1 VAFLFVGGGIGIRTP
16 TYARKSLPSP
26 PAKLADCAYR
36 LWRYIAKRGEQSL
49 TTHQS
54 GTITADYA
62 PSGKLCILR

>member
-36 LWRYIAKRGEQSL
+36 LWRYMPSEESKASLLTKAEQSP
-49 TTHQS
+49 Q
-54 GTITADYA
+54 ITPRAANSVY
-62 PSGKLCILR
+62 